1 MIFILSK
8 MEIFIYTH
16 YILYNVG
23 CRDSYTIYCVLYLS
37 GEVMMEC
44 PYCHKEDTK
53 VTDSRDTG
61 SISIRRRRECLSCGK
76 RFTTYEYI
84 ELSPIYVIKKDG
96 RREKFER
103 GKIKKG
109 IVKALEKRPISHE
122 KIEELLDEIEE
133 ILDDIEERI
142 RQNGSEDIESKK
154 IGEYVMDSLKKTDH
168 VAYIRFASVYRR
180 FADISSF
187 EEEIKNLTKQNVVGG
202 INKK

>member
-1 MIFILSK
+1 MIFILTK
-8 MEIFIYTH
+8 MEIFIYLP

-23 CRDSYTIYCVLYLS
+23 CRKHYTTYCITILY
-37 GEVMMEC
+37 GESRMEC
-44 PYCHKEDTK
+44 PFCHKNETK

-61 SISIRRRRECLSCGK
+61 SLSIRRRRECLSCGK

-84 ELSPIYVIKKDG
+84 ELSPVYVIKKDG
-96 RREKFER
+96 RREKFDR
-103 GKIKKG
+103 SKIKNG
-109 IVKALEKRPISHE
+109 LVRALEKRPVGHG
-122 KIEELLDEIEE
+122 KIEE
-133 ILDDIEERI
+133 ILDTIEEKI
-142 RQNGSEDIESKK
+142 RRNGSEEIESKM
-154 IGEYVMDSLKKTDH
+154 IGEFVMDALKKTDH